1 MKFRSLVQAR
11 NNFFN
16 RSFFLLGNHF
26 FLLLVPELCFLWDE
40 LGEALGLGEAF
51 FVLVKNPVTH
61 VSAVRSFLNSR
72 CKLLTTVDVTKDSQ
86 PVTHV
91 INLST
96 NCNGEDKSQDSFHFI
111 CLTLS
116 VQEQGW

>member
-51 FVLVKNPVTH
+51 FVFVKNPVTH

-72 CKLLTTVDVTKDSQ
+72 CKLLTTVDVTKNSQ

-91 INLST
+91 INPLIHR
-96 NCNGEDKSQDSFHFI
+96 NDENERQYSFHLI

-116 VQEQGW
+116 V